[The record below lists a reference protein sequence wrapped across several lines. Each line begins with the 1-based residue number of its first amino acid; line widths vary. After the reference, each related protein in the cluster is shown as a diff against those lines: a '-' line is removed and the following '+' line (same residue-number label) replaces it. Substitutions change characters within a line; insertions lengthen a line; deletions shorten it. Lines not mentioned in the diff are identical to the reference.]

1 MELRHLRYFC
11 VVAEELNLTRAARRL
26 HMAQPPLTRQINQL
40 EEELGVRL
48 FVRGARG
55 LAFTTAGQFFHEHTL
70 QILEK
75 IDTTVAATRHLA
87 RSKRQSFGIGFVPSV
102 FYGQLPRLVRELRQ
116 KDEVELTLT
125 ELTTVQQVQA
135 LKAGRIDLGFGRLRI
150 DDAEVEQEVLFD
162 EPFMVALPAGHPL
175 CGTSPSL
182 AQLAEYPLILFPA
195 KPRPSLADMI
205 LGLFR
210 RRALKVQIA
219 QEANELQTALGL
231 VVSGLGIT
239 LVPEQVKQLQR
250 AGIVYEYLADKSIT
264 CPIVCSRRR
273 NDPPSAI
280 MQAAD
285 AILEIL
291 VENRRSG
298 RYPP

>member
-40 EEELGVRL
+40 EEELGVQL
-48 FVRGARG
+48 FIRGARG
-55 LAFTTAGQFFHEHTL
+55 LSFTPVGQFFHEHTL

-75 IDTTVAATRHLA
+75 VDTTVAATRHMA
-87 RSKRQSFGIGFVPSV
+87 RSKRQPFSIGFVPSV

-116 KDEVELTLT
+116 KDEVELTLA

-135 LKAGRIDLGFGRLRI
+135 LKAGRIDIGFGRLRL
-150 DDAEVEQEVLFD
+150 DDPEVEQEVLFD
-162 EPFMVALPAGHPL
+162 EPFMAALPAGHPL
-175 CGTSPSL
+175 AGTTPSL
-182 AQLAEYPLILFPA
+182 AQLADYPLILFPA
-195 KPRPSLADMI
+195 KPRPSMADMI

-210 RRALKVQIA
+210 RRALKVQVA

-231 VVSGLGIT
+231 VEAGLGIT
-239 LVPEQVKQLQR
+239 LVPKQVGRLKR
-250 AGIVYEYLADKSIT
+250 DNIVYVSLAEKHIT
-264 CPIVCSRRR
+264 TPIICSRRR
-273 NDPPSAI
+273 GEPPSAV
-280 MQAAD
+280 MQEAN
-285 AILEIL
+285 AILEVL

-298 RYPP
+298 RYP